1 MENIINKLNQLKQ
14 ELIGTTDD
22 NILDDGRDSGDV
34 EQNARYSG
42 TVRKTDDIISEIA
55 GIDIDGIDC
64 DQLWRDAWAGIG
76 NCNLPENKYNHASKY
91 IELLKKECET
101 K

>member
-1 MENIINKLNQLKQ
+1 MENMINKLNQLRQ
-14 ELIGTTDD
+14 ELIGITDD
-22 NILDDGRDSGDV
+22 NILDDGCDSGDV

-64 DQLWRDAWAGIG
+64 DQLWRDAWAGI
-76 NCNLPENKYNHASKY
+76 NSSLPEDKYNHALRY